1 MASFDGSEGVAD
13 VAVKANTVGSDNKKG
28 MDGAELKRNRAVI
41 ESSPNSKAAA
51 EMMVE
56 LRQTHVKEVDTLKFA
71 GYVSGTGGNTTAE
84 MVDEE
89 CGSTAVDVATRGEV
103 LPEYGAMP
111 YKSAGT
117 GGGSV
122 KKGGGYERGGQDG
135 TDLKTSSLS
144 ELKITEEDPGEL
156 RSKGAYRWQNPHD
169 MMDSRTY
176 GRDKGG
182 GEEREEGKAG
192 LRVGDK
198 DEQNRNKNKD
208 WKEQGTEETDDKQ
221 QETREP
227 GEGAD
232 GQGGVGKGRGE
243 LWRLAKKELRGRC
256 FERADIWKM
265 LLDGDI
271 ECKVFAYEVGREAKG
286 GVRAIELFRPEA
298 WHNTMLMRDGGL
310 LNRSI
315 RRDILI
321 NYTHHSHTHQSYT
334 QRGGPPDW
342 NNRSSGVRLGLSV
355 GHAVRVCEFLP
366 SCECVVDPPP
376 FEHRP
381 LGRLEHSS

>member
-1 MASFDGSEGVAD
+1 MG
-13 VAVKANTVGSDNKKG
+13 
-28 MDGAELKRNRAVI
+28 
-41 ESSPNSKAAA
+41 
-51 EMMVE
+51 
-56 LRQTHVKEVDTLKFA
+56 
-71 GYVSGTGGNTTAE
+71 
-84 MVDEE
+84 
-89 CGSTAVDVATRGEV
+89 
-103 LPEYGAMP
+103 
-111 YKSAGT
+111 
-117 GGGSV
+117 
-122 KKGGGYERGGQDG
+122 RGG
-135 TDLKTSSLS
+135 T
-144 ELKITEEDPGEL
+144 
-156 RSKGAYRWQNPHD
+156 
-169 MMDSRTY
+169 
-176 GRDKGG
+176 
-182 GEEREEGKAG
+182 
-192 LRVGDK
+192 
-198 DEQNRNKNKD
+198 
-208 WKEQGTEETDDKQ
+208 
-221 QETREP
+221 
-227 GEGAD
+227 
-232 GQGGVGKGRGE
+232 GVGKGRGE